1 MATDSSIL
9 AWKIPWTEEPGRL
22 QFTGLQRVGHDWATP
37 LSFFLLQVRHS
48 SRAPLGSAVVF
59 FTSVFLFS
67 FSLWSYFF
75 IAHYSFTT
83 SKPPVL
89 LEMYLAGEHNLIMSF
104 VVKCFVFSKTLR
116 IKPTFLASH
125 ISSFKIS
132 FLLTTAASSS
142 PFPLQRYFTTFVN
155 NLIRTSQGLLSSSWL
170 FKCSFCFK
178 SVPLI
183 HSLHLGQVPHM
194 STFYLA
200 ILHLLLI

>member
-1 MATDSSIL
+1 MTTHSSIL
-9 AWKIPWTEEPGRL
+9 AWKIPWMEEPGRL
-22 QFTGLQRVGHDWATP
+22 QFMGLQRVRHDWAT
-37 LSFFLLQVRHS
+37 SFSFLLLKVRHS

-59 FTSVFLFS
+59 FTSAFLFS
-67 FSLWSYFF
+67 FSLWSHFF
-75 IAHYSFTT
+75 YSFTT

-89 LEMYLAGEHNLIMSF
+89 LEMHLAGEHNLIMSF
-104 VVKCFVFSKTLR
+104 VVKCFVFSENLR
-116 IKPTFLASH
+116 IKPMFLASH
-125 ISSFKIS
+125 MSSFIIS

-142 PFPLQRYFTTFVN
+142 PFPLQLYFTSSVN
-155 NLIRTSQGLLSSSWL
+155 NLIRTSQGLLPSSWL